1 MRERKRGFQGSTDE
15 ITLTWNFW
23 QKIVLSSDS
32 ISSTHRFLQISRVR
46 LTRRVRVTRNS
57 RRPEQGN
64 ALIRKKKRS
73 AESREQSASWTLT
86 IVDKILLSWSEI
98 VGIGWSID
106 PRSRSSAISS
116 ILDANDRI
124 VERFHLEWLCDS
136 LRPVKTSPRSSIY
149 IRCPKESERFLER
162 SELKK
167 KKKKTY
173 SFHNDGSRENFRQS
187 LFRIPEYSRSWEW
200 LNIRAHWL
208 LFRSS
213 LRIIEVLPRTTS
225 RLWSRTVLLR
235 LRWPSSKENIESR
248 ANI

>member
-1 MRERKRGFQGSTDE
+1 MRKNAWKKTRFSGKHR
-15 ITLTWNFW
+15 WNHANLKFW
-23 QKIVLSSDS
+23 QKIILSSDS

-46 LTRRVRVTRNS
+46 LTRRVHVTRNS

-73 AESREQSASWTLT
+73 AESREQSSSWTLT

-98 VGIGWSID
+98 VGFGWSID
-106 PRSRSSAISS
+106 LRSRSSAISS
-116 ILDANDRI
+116 ILDANDRSSND
-124 VERFHLEWLCDS
+124 F
-136 LRPVKTSPRSSIY
+136 TSDDYVILFDEDESTEFDLYPMS
-149 IRCPKESERFLER
+149 KESERFLREQR
-162 SELKK
+162 SELK

-173 SFHNDGSRENFRQS
+173 SFHDDGSRENFRQS

-213 LRIIEVLPRTTS
+213 SRIIEVLPRTTS
-225 RLWSRTVLLR
+225 RLRSRSPAITLTVF
-235 LRWPSSKENIESR
+235 
-248 ANI
+248 

>member
-15 ITLTWNFW
+15 ITWNNLKFW
-23 QKIVLSSDS
+23 QKIILSSDS

-98 VGIGWSID
+98 VGFGWSID
-106 PRSRSSAISS
+106 LRSRSSAISS
-116 ILDANDRI
+116 ILDANDRSSND
-124 VERFHLEWLCDS
+124 F
-136 LRPVKTSPRSSIY
+136 TSDDYVILFDEDESTEFDLYPMS
-149 IRCPKESERFLER
+149 KESERFLREQR

-167 KKKKTY
+167 KKKNL
-173 SFHNDGSRENFRQS
+173 FFPWRWFQREFPS
-187 LFRIPEYSRSWEW
+187 
-200 LNIRAHWL
+200 
-208 LFRSS
+208 
-213 LRIIEVLPRTTS
+213 IIVPHS
-225 RLWSRTVLLR
+225 GVF
-235 LRWPSSKENIESR
+235 
-248 ANI
+248 AFVGVA

>member
-167 KKKKTY
+167 KKKKKLILSITMVP
-173 SFHNDGSRENFRQS
+173 E
-187 LFRIPEYSRSWEW
+187 RISVNHCS
-200 LNIRAHWL
+200 A
-208 LFRSS
+208 FRSIRVRGS
-213 LRIIEVLPRTTS
+213 GLTFELTDSYSARVWE
-225 RLWSRTVLLR
+225 
-235 LRWPSSKENIESR
+235 
-248 ANI
+248 

>member
-1 MRERKRGFQGSTDE
+1 MRKNAWKKTRFSEKHR
-15 ITLTWNFW
+15 WNHANLKFW
-23 QKIVLSSDS
+23 QKIILSSDS

-98 VGIGWSID
+98 VGFGWSID
-106 PRSRSSAISS
+106 LRSRSSAISS
-116 ILDANDRI
+116 ILDANDRSSND
-124 VERFHLEWLCDS
+124 F
-136 LRPVKTSPRSSIY
+136 TSDDYVILFDEDESTEFDLYPMS
-149 IRCPKESERFLER
+149 KESERFLREQR
-162 SELKK
+162 SELK

-173 SFHNDGSRENFRQS
+173 SFHDDGSRENFRQS

-213 LRIIEVLPRTTS
+213 SRIIEVLPRTTS
-225 RLWSRTVLLR
+225 RLRSRSPAITLTVF
-235 LRWPSSKENIESR
+235 
-248 ANI
+248 